1 MNKRFHGRG
10 SRGVTLLEMLTVI
23 GMISLLMAIGLPSY
37 KYVTNR
43 NRITA
48 EVNGLLGDLQ
58 YARLEAIKEGQTVSV
73 CVSSNS
79 ATCLASTAWQN
90 GWIIFSDVNANGQ
103 LGAGDTLLKVQT
115 PFSATDT
122 FTASNNIQFITF
134 NREGF
139 AVGLP
144 AAGALLTL
152 HASPVNSSSTRCLSL
167 TFVGMATV
175 QTYGGT
181 CL

>member
-1 MNKRFHGRG
+1 MSKWSHPRCA
-10 SRGVTLLEMLTVI
+10 RGVTLLEMLAVI
-23 GMISLLMAIGLPSY
+23 ALISLLMAMGVPSY
-37 KYVTNR
+37 RYVTNR
-43 NRITA
+43 NRISA

-79 ATCLASTAWQN
+79 TTCLASSAWQN
-90 GWIIFSDVNANGQ
+90 GWIVFSDVNGNGQ
-103 LGAGDTLLKVQT
+103 LGAGDTILRVQT

-122 FTASNNIQFITF
+122 FAASNNIEWITF

-139 AVGLP
+139 AVVLP

-152 HASPVNSSSTRCLSL
+152 HASPTNSSSTRCLSL
-167 TFVGMATV
+167 TLVGMMTV
-175 QTYGGT
+175 LPYGGT

>member
-1 MNKRFHGRG
+1 MNKRSQARC

-23 GMISLLMAIGLPSY
+23 AMICLLTAIGLPSY

-43 NRITA
+43 NRISA

-79 ATCLASTAWQN
+79 TSCLASSAWQN
-90 GWIIFSDVNANGQ
+90 GWIVFSDVNGNGQ
-103 LGAGDTLLKVQT
+103 LGAGDTVLKVQT
-115 PFSATDT
+115 PFGSTDT
-122 FTASNNIQFITF
+122 FAASNNIEWLTF

-152 HASPVNSSSTRCLSL
+152 HASPTNSSSTRCLSL
-167 TFVGMATV
+167 TLVGMMTV
-175 QTYGGT
+175 LPYGGT

>member
-1 MNKRFHGRG
+1 MNKCYHARCA
-10 SRGVTLLEMLTVI
+10 RGVTLLEMLTVI
-23 GMISLLMAIGLPSY
+23 ALISLLMAMGVPSY
-37 KYVTNR
+37 RYVTNR
-43 NRITA
+43 NRISA

-58 YARLEAIKEGQTVSV
+58 YARLEAVKEGQTVSV

-79 ATCLASTAWQN
+79 ATCLASSAWQN
-90 GWIIFSDVNANGQ
+90 GWIVFSDVNGNGV
-103 LGAGDTLLKVQT
+103 LGAGDTLLKVQP
-115 PFSATDT
+115 PFSSTDT
-122 FTASNNIQFITF
+122 FNASNNIEFVTF

-152 HASPVNSSSTRCLSL
+152 HASPINSSSTRCLSL
-167 TFVGMATV
+167 TLVGMMAV
-175 QTYGGT
+175 LPYGGT

>member
-1 MNKRFHGRG
+1 MSKWSHPR
-10 SRGVTLLEMLTVI
+10 SDRGVTLLEMLTVI
-23 GMISLLMAIGLPSY
+23 ALISLLMAMGVPSY
-37 KYVTNR
+37 RYVTNR
-43 NRITA
+43 NRISA

-79 ATCLASTAWQN
+79 TTCLASSAWQN
-90 GWIIFSDVNANGQ
+90 GWIVFSDVNGNGQ
-103 LGAGDTLLKVQT
+103 LGAGDTILKVQT

-122 FTASNNIQFITF
+122 FAASNNIEWITF

-167 TFVGMATV
+167 TLVGMMTV
-175 QTYGGT
+175 LPYGGT